1 MKPTLKD
8 VAKLA
13 GVNFTLV
20 SKYLNHSSQARMT
33 PETRARID
41 SALKELNYR
50 PSASARTL
58 RSGKSR
64 TIGLVCGDLTN
75 AYSAHFANLILN
87 FLREHGY
94 QLLIAVRG
102 SEADC
107 TALDFLT
114 DRDVDGLILS
124 GADLPENYFPK
135 LPTAVYDT
143 SVNRGSVMNPDL
155 GRSLDAALAAVNGR
169 IAGLFFRNSAWNG
182 AFQLAAH
189 RRGLDA
195 EARILPFDLETRATE
210 LRKVCQEKPEWILT
224 SGWQT
229 LLMLQDLL
237 GDEFPGYHPHL
248 LVHANCRGPF
258 MNAPE
263 IAGVIHSNTSDM
275 VRELCTM
282 LLGQIENS
290 GSVPESRLFPT
301 VFRPAGSPEFEAL
314 KTRHFQLT

>member
-58 RSGKSR
+58 RCGKSR
-64 TIGLVCGDLTN
+64 TIGLISGDLTN

-102 SEADC
+102 PEADC
-107 TALDFLT
+107 AALDFLT

-155 GRSLDAALAAVNGR
+155 GRSLGAALAAVDGR

-182 AFQLAAH
+182 AFQLAAY

-195 EARILPFDLETRATE
+195 EARILPFDLDARTAE
-210 LRKVCQEKPEWILT
+210 LRKVCSEKPEWILT

-263 IAGVIHSNTSDM
+263 IAGVIHSNTGDM

>member
-58 RSGKSR
+58 RCGKSR

-102 SEADC
+102 PEADC
-107 TALDFLT
+107 AALDFLT

-124 GADLPENYFPK
+124 
-135 LPTAVYDT
+135 
-143 SVNRGSVMNPDL
+143 GSVMNPDL
-155 GRSLDAALAAVNGR
+155 GRSLDAALAAVDGR

-182 AFQLAAH
+182 AFQLAAY

-195 EARILPFDLETRATE
+195 EARILPFDLDARTAE
-210 LRKVCQEKPEWILT
+210 LRKVCSEKPEWILT

-263 IAGVIHSNTSDM
+263 IAGVIHSNTGDM
-275 VRELCTM
+275 VREHCTM
-282 LLGQIENS
+282 LL
-290 GSVPESRLFPT
+290 
-301 VFRPAGSPEFEAL
+301 
-314 KTRHFQLT
+314 

>member
-1 MKPTLKD
+1 M
-8 VAKLA
+8 
-13 GVNFTLV
+13 
-20 SKYLNHSSQARMT
+20 
-33 PETRARID
+33 
-41 SALKELNYR
+41 
-50 PSASARTL
+50 
-58 RSGKSR
+58 
-64 TIGLVCGDLTN
+64 TN

-102 SEADC
+102 PEADC
-107 TALDFLT
+107 AALDFLT
-114 DRDVDGLILS
+114 DRDVDGLVLS